1 MHAIEFNQKDTL
13 QSSFSATPPWLL
25 GRPRV
30 NVDLHCFHKEDTAP
44 DSEVD
49 FTSCALIMMVFIQ
62 YTLTVQR
69 TVIEWRRLLLPERN
83 SAKTVRLPYHTKQ
96 TF

>member
-44 DSEVD
+44 EIFRSKFYELCSNYDG
-49 FTSCALIMMVFIQ
+49 FHPI
-62 YTLTVQR
+62 YTDGSKNGDRVA
-69 TVIEWRRLLLPERN
+69 
-83 SAKTVRLPYHTKQ
+83 SAVVARKKLC
-96 TF
+96 